1 MWFDPHPFLLSNV
14 LDKTQKGDKTSLM
27 DNLIKALRK
36 KRRMTQNELAYCCN
50 VSRQTIIAVE
60 KGTFSPSL
68 SLAYKLAKVLDYQM
82 EDMYDFSALDAEI
95 RSLEQYDEETKA
107 RKIQEI
113 LNSHR

>member
-1 MWFDPHPFLLSNV
+1 M
-14 LDKTQKGDKTSLM
+14 
-27 DNLIKALRK
+27 
-36 KRRMTQNELAYCCN
+36 
-50 VSRQTIIAVE
+50 E

-95 RSLEQYDEETKA
+95 RTLEQYDEETKA
-107 RKIQEI
+107 RKIREI